1 MDISKDQILQLL
13 RQRDTIAWNF
23 WRESSSS
30 TEVDLSGLNLKG
42 LSLATIEVCGENP
55 EDLGVVFHANLS
67 RADLR
72 RADFGEAQFP
82 CADMR
87 FSDLRDSNGEKAQLL
102 KADLRAADLSKA
114 NLRQASL
121 HKVNLSGAKLAGTG
135 LSEADLSEANL
146 ADCDL
151 EGAFLF
157 RAELTETNFTN
168 ANLYQVNFAG
178 AWLTRANFQG
188 ANLCEANLTAVQAE
202 GANFTGANLTGAC
215 IERWNPDSQTK
226 LDNVICDYI
235 YLKNDQQERRPSSG
249 NFALGG
255 FAILVQKALNTVDLI
270 FADGIDW
277 KAFFQSFQKLRSQY
291 DDDNFSIQAI
301 EKKSGGAFVIRLE
314 VSSESNKAAIESQAK
329 ELYERDRQILEAQYR
344 ERLNAK
350 DDQIAIY
357 KQQSSSMEE
366 IAKLLATRPIQLEEA
381 KVTLHPDKLKV
392 LQAVHDGLEYSSRI
406 SGATDLSIDTVKY
419 YIEGLQNESYLDCAK
434 YSDGLSG
441 QSSYKCQLTSKGRVA
456 LENPDLLQHQDRNVP
471 THQTT
476 INAPN
481 SQFGFV
487 NSGSG
492 TVSDFTQNI
501 GQNLNDI
508 NKMIDSLR
516 EAAQTFPSEQRE
528 EALGHLDDLQEDLS
542 KLETQEPSRI
552 KRRLK
557 PLVAIA
563 LTLGTMTARTAD
575 FANNLTD
582 LAEKLGSPIELNQ
595 AQTQQ
600 QLPSAD

>member
-1 MDISKDQILQLL
+1 MEISKDQILHLL
-13 RQRDTIAWNF
+13 RQRDTIAWNS

-30 TEVDLSGLNLKG
+30 SEVDLSGLNLKG
-42 LSLATIEVCGENP
+42 LSLATVEVCGENP

-67 RADLR
+67 KADLR

-82 CADMR
+82 YADMR

-121 HKVNLSGAKLAGTG
+121 HKVNLNGSKLVGTG

-146 ADCDL
+146 AGCDL

-157 RAELTETNFTN
+157 RSDLTETAFTN

-188 ANLCEANLTAVQAE
+188 ANLCEADLTAVQAE

-226 LDNVICDYI
+226 LNNVICDYI

-249 NFALGG
+249 NFAPGG

-277 KAFFQSFQKLRSQY
+277 KAFSQSFQKLQSQY
-291 DDDNFSIQAI
+291 ADDSLSIQAI
-301 EKKSGGAFVIRLE
+301 EKKTGGAFVIRLE
-314 VSSESNKAAIESQAK
+314 VLPESNKAAIESQAK
-329 ELYERDRQILEAQYR
+329 ELYERDRQMLEAQYR
-344 ERLNAK
+344 EKLNAK

-357 KQQSSSMEE
+357 KRQSSSMEE

-392 LQAVHDGLEYSSRI
+392 LQAVHSGLEYSSRI
-406 SGATDLSIDTVKY
+406 SEVTDLSIDAVKY
-419 YIEGLQNESYLDCAK
+419 CIECLQNEDYLDYAK

-441 QSSYKCQLTSKGRVA
+441 QSNYKCQLTSKGRVA

-487 NSGSG
+487 SSGSG
-492 TVSDFTQNI
+492 SVSDFTQNI

-508 NKMIDSLR
+508 NKLIGSLR
-516 EAAQTFPSEQRE
+516 EATQTFPSAERE

-542 KLETQEPSRI
+542 KPERQEPNRI

-563 LTLGTMTARTAD
+563 LTLGAMTATTAG
-575 FANNLTD
+575 FANDLTD
-582 LAEKLGSPIELNQ
+582 LAEKLGYPIELNQ
-595 AQTQQ
+595 SQTRQI
-600 QLPSAD
+600 PSAD